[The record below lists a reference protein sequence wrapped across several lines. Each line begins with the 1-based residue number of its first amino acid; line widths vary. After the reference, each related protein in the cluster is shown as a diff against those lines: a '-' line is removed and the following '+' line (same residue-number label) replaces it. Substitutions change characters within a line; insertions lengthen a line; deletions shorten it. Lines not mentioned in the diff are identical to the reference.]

1 MKRNFGLDIIRACAI
16 IFVLLDH
23 GWYFLRNPNVHV
35 NILAVFG
42 YIGVELFFVLSGFLI
57 GQILLREFV
66 GQMSSMLLKRFYI
79 RRWFRTIPLYY
90 ALLFVFIVASSIVYG
105 QWKFHP
111 FHFIFLQNYFP
122 KEIEF
127 FGIAWSLSVEEW
139 FYVLLPLFFISISYK
154 NASKKHLLK
163 MIGIAIMSISL
174 ARMVYVYISEP
185 SYEMVR
191 KSIFIRFDSL
201 LVGVLLAVLKQSP
214 SVYAFIRR
222 TRVAVA
228 SLTVLFGCGFYYVYL
243 SLHHILD
250 SSFFMKTLGLTV
262 VSIAIAGLIPYMEQ
276 NESINGLLAQR
287 KLLHKAITTV
297 SLTSYSLYLIHLE
310 VFTIFIVL
318 LSDYVNPY
326 LLFILATF
334 TTFLI
339 SYVVYRIYEKPIM
352 NVRERF
358 APGQKYR
365 VPPRRVKVSRILS

>member
-127 FGIAWSLSVEEW
+127 LASHGVYRWRSGSMFSYLYSLSV
-139 FYVLLPLFFISISYK
+139 FRI
-154 NASKKHLLK
+154 K
-163 MIGIAIMSISL
+163 MHQ
-174 ARMVYVYISEP
+174 
-185 SYEMVR
+185 
-191 KSIFIRFDSL
+191 K
-201 LVGVLLAVLKQSP
+201 
-214 SVYAFIRR
+214 AF
-222 TRVAVA
+222 T
-228 SLTVLFGCGFYYVYL
+228 
-243 SLHHILD
+243 
-250 SSFFMKTLGLTV
+250 
-262 VSIAIAGLIPYMEQ
+262 
-276 NESINGLLAQR
+276 
-287 KLLHKAITTV
+287 
-297 SLTSYSLYLIHLE
+297 
-310 VFTIFIVL
+310 
-318 LSDYVNPY
+318 
-326 LLFILATF
+326 
-334 TTFLI
+334 
-339 SYVVYRIYEKPIM
+339 
-352 NVRERF
+352 
-358 APGQKYR
+358 
-365 VPPRRVKVSRILS
+365 